1 MFVYRI
7 RSYGLAAWV
16 WFVGAPA
23 FAQLG
28 GGRNLP
34 WEGPL
39 EAIGQSMTGPVA
51 RWSIMIAIV
60 ASAIG
65 LAFFNEGGGGIWR
78 KALYVVLGGSVAFGV
93 ASIIALMGG
102 S

>member
-1 MFVYRI
+1 MFVHRI
-7 RSYGLAAWV
+7 RSFAWV
-16 WFVGAPA
+16 AWAWLVCAPA
-23 FAQLG
+23 FAQL

-39 EAIGQSMTGPVA
+39 ETISQSMTGPVA
-51 RWSIMIAIV
+51 KWSIMIAIV
-60 ASAIG
+60 ASALG

-78 KALYVVLGGSVAFGV
+78 KALYVVLGGSIAFGV